1 MYQIQFD
8 KPVHVHFIGIGG
20 ISMSGLAEILLS
32 RKFPVSGSDSHE
44 SALTDQLAAQGAVV
58 HYPQMAENIT
68 DDIDVVVYTAAIHPD
83 NPEFRA
89 AQEKNLPMLT
99 RAQLLGEIMRNYK
112 EAINVSGTH
121 GKTTT
126 TSMITEILLEAH
138 KDPTVSVGGM
148 LKDIGGNIRVGGQE
162 TFVVEACEYT
172 NSFLS
177 FFPTIEVILNVEAD
191 HLDFFKDIDDIRHS
205 FKLFEEKLPEDGL
218 LVINKDIKHSEYF
231 TQALKCRVVTFGHEK
246 DADYTANFISYDKF
260 AHPSYTL
267 FYKGEELAQVEL
279 GVTGEHNIYNS
290 LAAVAVARSLDIPM
304 ETILRGLKRFT
315 GTDRRFQ
322 KKGSVNGFTII
333 DDYAHHP
340 QEIAATIEA
349 AKKYP
354 HRKLWIVFQPHTYSR
369 TAALLDD
376 FAGALSQA
384 DEIVLADIYA
394 AREKNTI
401 GISSDDLRKHMLEQN
416 TNVYYIPKFEDIED
430 FLLQHVEEGDVL
442 ITMGA
447 GDIYKVGDDLLKQ
460 PGAIVEEA

>member
-44 SALTDQLAAQGAVV
+44 SALTDQLAAQGAVI

-205 FKLFEEKLPEDGL
+205 FKLFAEKLPEDGL
-218 LVINKDIKHSEYF
+218 LVINKAIKHSEYF
-231 TQALKCRVVTFGHEK
+231 TQELKCRVVTFGHEK

-267 FYKGEELAQVEL
+267 FYKGEELARVEL

-304 ETILRGLKRFT
+304 EVILRGLKRFT
-315 GTDRRFQ
+315 GTDRRFR

>member
-8 KPVHVHFIGIGG
+8 RPVHVHFIGIGG

-205 FKLFEEKLPEDGL
+205 FKLFAEKLPEDGL

-304 ETILRGLKRFT
+304 EVILRGLKRFT

-416 TNVYYIPKFEDIED
+416 TNVYYIPRFEDIED

>member
-44 SALTDQLAAQGAVV
+44 SALTDQLAAQGAVI
-58 HYPQMAENIT
+58 HYPQRTENIT

-205 FKLFEEKLPEDGL
+205 FKLFAEKLPEDGL
-218 LVINKDIKHSEYF
+218 LVINKDIKHCEYF

-267 FYKGEELAQVEL
+267 FYKGEELAKVEL

-290 LAAVAVARSLDIPM
+290 LAAIAVARSLDIPM
-304 ETILRGLKRFT
+304 EVILRGLKRFT

-430 FLLQHVEEGDVL
+430 FLLKHVEEGDVL

>member
-205 FKLFEEKLPEDGL
+205 FKLFAEKLPEDGL

-267 FYKGEELAQVEL
+267 FYKGEELAKVEL

-304 ETILRGLKRFT
+304 EVILRGLKRFT

-416 TNVYYIPKFEDIED
+416 TNVYYIPKFEDIEN

>member
-205 FKLFEEKLPEDGL
+205 FKLFAEKLPEDGL

-267 FYKGEELAQVEL
+267 FYKGEELARVEL

-304 ETILRGLKRFT
+304 EVILRGLKRFT

>member
-58 HYPQMAENIT
+58 HYPQMADNIT

-205 FKLFEEKLPEDGL
+205 FKLFAEKLPEDGL

-304 ETILRGLKRFT
+304 EVILRGLKRYI
-315 GTDRRFQ
+315 GKDRRFQ

>member
-177 FFPTIEVILNVEAD
+177 FFPTIEVSLNVEAD

-205 FKLFEEKLPEDGL
+205 FKLFAEKLPEDGL

-290 LAAVAVARSLDIPM
+290 LAAIAVARSLDIPM
-304 ETILRGLKRFT
+304 EVILRGLKRFT

>member
-205 FKLFEEKLPEDGL
+205 FKLFAEKLPEDGL

-290 LAAVAVARSLDIPM
+290 LAAIAVARSLDIPM
-304 ETILRGLKRFT
+304 EVILRGLKRFT

-322 KKGSVNGFTII
+322 KKGSVNGSTII

>member
-44 SALTDQLAAQGAVV
+44 SALTDQLAAQGAVI

-205 FKLFEEKLPEDGL
+205 FKLFAEKLPEDGL

-231 TQALKCRVVTFGHEK
+231 TQELKCRVVTFGHEK

-290 LAAVAVARSLDIPM
+290 LAAIAVARSLDIPM
-304 ETILRGLKRFT
+304 EVILRGLKRFT

>member
-32 RKFPVSGSDSHE
+32 RKFPVSGSDSHA
-44 SALTDQLAAQGAVV
+44 SALTDQLAEQGAVI
-58 HYPQMAENIT
+58 HYPQRTENIT

-205 FKLFEEKLPEDGL
+205 FKLFAEKLPEDGL

-231 TQALKCRVVTFGHEK
+231 TKELKCRVVTFGHEK

-267 FYKGEELAQVEL
+267 FYKGEELAKVEL

-290 LAAVAVARSLDIPM
+290 LAAIAVARSLDIPM
-304 ETILRGLKRFT
+304 EVILRGLKRFT

-354 HRKLWIVFQPHTYSR
+354 HRKLWIAFQPHTYSR
-369 TAALLDD
+369 TAALMDD

-416 TNVYYIPKFEDIED
+416 TNVYYIPKFEDIEN

>member
-44 SALTDQLAAQGAVV
+44 SALTDQLAAQGAVI

-205 FKLFEEKLPEDGL
+205 FKLFAEKLPEDGL

-267 FYKGEELAQVEL
+267 FYKGEELARVEL

>member
-148 LKDIGGNIRVGGQE
+148 LKDIGGNISVGGQE

-205 FKLFEEKLPEDGL
+205 FKLFAEKLPEDGL

>member
-205 FKLFEEKLPEDGL
+205 FKLFAEKLPEDGL

-304 ETILRGLKRFT
+304 EVILRGLKRFT

-416 TNVYYIPKFEDIED
+416 TNVYYIPKCEDIED

>member
-205 FKLFEEKLPEDGL
+205 FKLFAEKLPEDGL

-231 TQALKCRVVTFGHEK
+231 TQALKCRVVTFGHEQ

-290 LAAVAVARSLDIPM
+290 LAAIAVARSLDIPM
-304 ETILRGLKRFT
+304 EVILRGLKRFT

>member
-44 SALTDQLAAQGAVV
+44 SSLTDQLAAQGAVI
-58 HYPQMAENIT
+58 HYPQRTENIT

-205 FKLFEEKLPEDGL
+205 FKLFAEKLPEDGL
-218 LVINKDIKHSEYF
+218 LVINKDIKHCEYF

-267 FYKGEELAQVEL
+267 FYKGEELAKVEL

-290 LAAVAVARSLDIPM
+290 LAAIAVARSLDIPM
-304 ETILRGLKRFT
+304 DVILRGLKRFT

-430 FLLQHVEEGDVL
+430 FLLRHVEEGDVL